1 MDKAQAMM
9 MQGPIPGQSLTD
21 EPKAFAWE
29 QPPQINDPEDVLDYY
44 IAKISDPEV
53 SDNLLDMID
62 LGLPISVVADG
73 MLSRGIM
80 EGIHTVDVKLI
91 VKPQLG
97 MLLKRMAEEA
107 KISYKETMDDYR
119 DKDAEAKMRRMKK
132 LSAKLAIRD
141 MTNMDKGDILQQEIA
156 ESIVEE
162 PAVEDAAPKGLMA
175 KE

>member
-1 MDKAQAMM
+1 MDKAQAAM

-44 IAKISDPEV
+44 VAKISNPEV
-53 SDNLLDMID
+53 SDNVLDMID

-80 EGIHTVDVKLI
+80 EGIHTVDAKLI

-97 MLLKRMAEEA
+97 MLMKRMAEEA

-132 LSAKLAIRD
+132 LAAKLAIRD
-141 MTNMDKGDILQQEIA
+141 QSKMDEGDVLQQAIA
-156 ESIVEE
+156 EDIVEE
-162 PAVEDAAPKGLMA
+162 PAAEAAPQGLMA